1 MNALTRIAALGAM
14 SSLCLGTAL
23 AEDNS
28 NTARTAALGY
38 GSTIGG
44 TNGVSFRYGFG
55 GGFGFEGLLG
65 FSDSSL
71 TQTNKT
77 TNGET
82 EGSLDL
88 AAAFDYKLPKLRGS
102 AVAASLTGDV
112 NYNKWSAGTISSG
125 NETETSFD
133 DMTIGVGMR
142 VEYWPANWMSL
153 NTRFGVAVSPNGEGQ
168 QAGSSGG
175 GNTDY
180 GGTDVETTGDF
191 WGGAGVSFWF
201 R

>member
-1 MNALTRIAALGAM
+1 MNVFTRIAALGAM

-23 AEDNS
+23 ANT
-28 NTARTAALGY
+28 NTAKTAAIGY

-55 GGFGFEGLLG
+55 GGFAFEGLLG

-77 TNGET
+77 TNGT
-82 EGSLDL
+82 TAGSLDL
-88 AAAFDYKLPKLRGS
+88 AAAFDYKLPKLRGD
-102 AVAASLTGDV
+102 AVALSLTGDV

-133 DMTIGVGMR
+133 DMTIGLGMR
-142 VEYWPANWMSL
+142 VEYWPASWMSL

-175 GNTDY
+175 GNTEY
-180 GGTDVETTGDF
+180 GGMDVSTTGDL